1 VKIGVT
7 IVRGGGTLLLVL
19 LCTREATA
27 GDRFVAGFVGAT
39 ARTETGFI
47 DLEGAASKRKP
58 AVGMAAGWWS
68 KSWFGIEGEL
78 TLLPGFFEGDAG
90 LVVSS
95 RVITANGN
103 LLVSPWRSERVQPYA
118 TIGAGVM
125 SVRMS
130 DVAGVFPTDTNLAA
144 LNGGGGVIVAMRP
157 RFAVR
162 GDLRYFRSRFD
173 ESPAGGP
180 ALGARFL
187 HNWRISAGIVVRY

>member
-1 VKIGVT
+1 VT
-7 IVRGGGTLLLVL
+7 IVRGAGTLLLVL
-19 LCTREATA
+19 LCTRDAAA
-27 GDRFVAGFVGAT
+27 GERFVTVFVGAT

-47 DLEGAASKRKP
+47 DLDGAASKRKP

-68 KSWFGIEGEL
+68 RSWFGIEGEF
-78 TLLPGFFEGDAG
+78 TLLPAFFEADAG

-103 LLVSPWRSERVQPYA
+103 VLVSPWRTARVQPYA

-125 SVRMS
+125 SARIS
-130 DVAGVFPTDTNLAA
+130 DVADVFPTATNLAA
-144 LNGGGGVIVAMRP
+144 LNGGVGAIATVRP

-173 ESPAGGP
+173 ESPAGVP
-180 ALGARFL
+180 ALGARFI
-187 HNWRISAGIVVRY
+187 HNWRISAGIVVRF

>member
-1 VKIGVT
+1 VK
-7 IVRGGGTLLLVL
+7 IVRGAGTLLLVL
-19 LCTREATA
+19 LCTRDTAA
-27 GDRFVAGFVGAT
+27 GDRFVAAFVGAT

-68 KSWFGIEGEL
+68 RSWFGVEGEL
-78 TLLPGFFEGDAG
+78 TLLPTFFEADAG

-95 RVITANGN
+95 RMITANGN
-103 LLVSPWRSERVQPYA
+103 VLVSPWRTEHVQPYA

-125 SVRMS
+125 SVRIS
-130 DVAGVFPTDTNLAA
+130 DVADVFPTDTNLAA
-144 LNGGGGVIVAMRP
+144 LNGGAGAIVTVRP

-162 GDLRYFRSRFD
+162 ADLRYFRSRFD
-173 ESPAGGP
+173 ESLAGAP

-187 HNWRISAGIVVRY
+187 HSWRISAGIVVRY

>member
-1 VKIGVT
+1 VT
-7 IVRGGGTLLLVL
+7 IVRGAGTLLLVL
-19 LCTREATA
+19 LSTREAA
-27 GDRFVAGFVGAT
+27 AADHFVAAFVGAT

-47 DLEGAASKRKP
+47 DLEGAASTRKP

-68 KSWFGIEGEL
+68 RSWFGIEGEV
-78 TLLPGFFEGDAG
+78 TLLPAFFETDVG

-103 LLVSPWRSERVQPYA
+103 VLLSPWRTGRVQPYA

-125 SVRMS
+125 SVRIS
-130 DVAGVFPTDTNLAA
+130 DVADVFPTDANLAA
-144 LNGGGGVIVAMRP
+144 INGGAGVIGTVRP

-173 ESPAGGP
+173 ESPAGAP

-187 HNWRISAGIVVRY
+187 HSWRISAGIVVRY